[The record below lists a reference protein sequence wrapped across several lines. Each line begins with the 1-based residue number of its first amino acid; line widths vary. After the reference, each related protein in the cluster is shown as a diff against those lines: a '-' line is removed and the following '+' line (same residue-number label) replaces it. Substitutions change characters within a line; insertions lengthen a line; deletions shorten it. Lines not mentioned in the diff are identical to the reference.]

1 MDIALLLLGFI
12 LLLIGLIGS
21 VLPVL
26 PGPTIAWTGI
36 LLLHFSRFGEF
47 STGFLIISA
56 VLAVGIALLDYFVPI
71 WGTKKFGGSK
81 AGVIGSMLG
90 LVAGL
95 FIPPFG
101 ILIGPFV
108 GAVIGELT
116 QKNDFQKALKAGFGS
131 FLGFLAGT
139 AIKLIY
145 CLVIVILFIQEAWVN
160 VPPLSE
166 WF

>member
-12 LLLIGLIGS
+12 LLLIGLVGS
-21 VLPVL
+21 VLPIL
-26 PGPTIAWTGI
+26 PGPTITWVGV
-36 LLLHFSRFGEF
+36 LLLHFSEFGEF

-56 VLAVGIALLDYFVPI
+56 ILAVGIALLDYFVPI

-160 VPPLSE
+160 VPPFSE

>member
-12 LLLIGLIGS
+12 LLLIGLVGS
-21 VLPVL
+21 VLPIL
-26 PGPTIAWTGI
+26 PGPTITWVGV
-36 LLLHFSRFGEF
+36 LLLHFSEFGEF

-56 VLAVGIALLDYFVPI
+56 ILAVGIALLDYFVPI

-145 CLVIVILFIQEAWVN
+145 CLVIVILFIQEA
-160 VPPLSE
+160 
-166 WF
+166 